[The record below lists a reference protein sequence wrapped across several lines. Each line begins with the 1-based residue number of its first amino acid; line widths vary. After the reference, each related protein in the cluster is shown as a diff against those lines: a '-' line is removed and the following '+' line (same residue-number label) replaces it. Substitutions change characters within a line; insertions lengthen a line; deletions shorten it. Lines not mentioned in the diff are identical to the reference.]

1 MKIDTELTVE
11 EVNRKYGISVFDVG
25 FEPFDY
31 AIVGEE
37 LDTYD
42 LVVNAHEGDLCIITL
57 DEDKIDQY
65 YNFWNNYLG
74 TVQDDIVFCY
84 RYYYFKA
91 IE

>member
-1 MKIDTELTVE
+1 MKEDTELTVE
-11 EVNRKYGISVFDVG
+11 QVKELYGINPFEVG

-31 AIVGEE
+31 AIVGKE
-37 LDTYD
+37 LDEYD
-42 LVVNAHEGDLCIITL
+42 LAVGAEENDLCIITL
-57 DEDKIDQY
+57 DEDLLDQD

-84 RYYYFKA
+84 RYYYFKS